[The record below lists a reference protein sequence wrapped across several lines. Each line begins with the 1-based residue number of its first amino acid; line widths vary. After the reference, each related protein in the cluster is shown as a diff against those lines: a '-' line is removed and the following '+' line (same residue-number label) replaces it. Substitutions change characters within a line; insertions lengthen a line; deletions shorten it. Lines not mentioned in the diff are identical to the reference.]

1 MSDKL
6 RESTQYLRQC
16 MTVENEAFNLYE
28 TLSKKINQPENSFI
42 LGLAY
47 DSLKNTKIIQA
58 ILDCFDPLDPENKNA
73 RKDLTELAAQI
84 TLLEKK
90 ISKINNLDY
99 LVSSEILKESIN
111 IEVLLTEVYTNYLK
125 SSSPKIIIDE
135 LSETIVV
142 NLETFKKIIQD
153 FIDEKGK
160 HRETIVETMYLLE
173 AKETEVHRQITP
185 IIKYR
190 NPDAWIRE
198 STIHSFTST
207 PANTQE

>member
-1 MSDKL
+1 MNDKL
-6 RESTQYLRQC
+6 HESAQYLKHC
-16 MTVENEAFNLYE
+16 MIVETEAFKLYE

-42 LGLAY
+42 LGIAY
-47 DSLKNTKIIQA
+47 DNLKNTKIIQG
-58 ILDCFDPLDPENKNA
+58 ILDCLDPLEPENKNV
-73 RKDLTELAAQI
+73 RKDLSELAAQI
-84 TLLEKK
+84 TALNKK

-99 LVSSEILKESIN
+99 LILSEILKESIN
-111 IEVLLTEVYTNYLK
+111 LEVLLTEVYANYLK
-125 SSSPKIIIDE
+125 SSSPKIIVDE
-135 LSETIVV
+135 LSENLAV
-142 NLETFKKIIQD
+142 NLNTFKKVIQD

-198 STIHSFTST
+198 STIHSFTPT
-207 PANTQE
+207 PGNAQE